1 MLEFFKYK
9 EELMH
14 KDQYIEFGE
23 ALGEEDWGLIFDSEG
38 GLKGIYIP
46 KGKEDDTVPESIV
59 EICEKYFGVD
69 LEEENVINK
78 TLH

>member
-23 ALGEEDWGLIFDSEG
+23 ALGEEDWGPFSIVKAVQKEFT
-38 GLKGIYIP
+38 YP
-46 KGKEDDTVPESIV
+46 KGKEDDTVPESI
-59 EICEKYFGVD
+59 
-69 LEEENVINK
+69 
-78 TLH
+78 

>member
-9 EELMH
+9 EELMQ

-46 KGKEDDTVPESIV
+46 KGKEDDIVPESIV

-69 LEEENVINK
+69 LETEFSNN